1 MVGDAETNALHQQL
15 GRIEGKLDT
24 LISTIS
30 RAHTRIDALEKDV
43 IELKTVQAKHIAYVT
58 LFSVGAGFT
67 VQWVMRSLPGIGG
80 N

>member
-1 MVGDAETNALHQQL
+1 MPGDPESNALHQQL

-30 RAHTRIDALEKDV
+30 RAHARIDALEKDV
-43 IELKTVQAKHIAYVT
+43 TELKTVQAKHIAYVT
-58 LFSVGAGFT
+58 LFSVGAGFV
-67 VQWVMRSLPGIGG
+67 VQWVMRSLPNFGG